1 MLKNLNI
8 WFLSSLLVSLGVL
21 IPIVTVFFSFF
32 EETSNYYQILKDT
45 FLFEYIF
52 NSFIL
57 LICVLALTFI
67 IGTTCAY
74 LVSFYKFPFSNFF
87 KWSLILGFAV
97 PPYIYAYSLTAFFEN
112 YGTAFTIL
120 INLFGEGEYN
130 KYIPKFDGLLG
141 AVLSLSFSLFAYVY
155 ILSRASFLYQSQ
167 NLIDLGRS
175 LGFSKFK
182 SLYSLILPAARPAI
196 VAGLSLV
203 AMETL
208 AEFGAVDFFSINT
221 LTTGIYNS
229 WITFDDLAFSNRL
242 SFFLLIFIFA
252 CFIIENFSRRNA
264 KYHFNS
270 RGGFKHKEKIT
281 LTGKK
286 SFFAFLFC
294 FIIENYSRKKA
305 KYHFNSRGGFKQKEK
320 IKLSGKK
327 SFFAFLF
334 CFIIFFLSFLFPLS
348 QMLYWTIKFPENL
361 FDIDIISL
369 TLNTIYLVILSSIV
383 LILFSLLSNY
393 GNRVSRNKILNFLST
408 ISISGYA
415 IPGVILAVAF
425 ITFIAWFDDNVV
437 KSLGFLSIK
446 KIFIGSIL
454 GLVLVYFVRF
464 YSLAFNGIKSGYEKI
479 NISVDES
486 SYLLGY
492 SKKKTFLNIHIPF
505 LRNSLLFVAILISLE
520 IIRELPIT
528 LILRPFNFETF
539 ATTAYISASEDLL
552 EAAAV
557 PSLFLILIATLFIMF
572 TSKYILRE
580 NER

>member
-1 MLKNLNI
+1 MYSRKINF
-8 WFLSSLLVSLGVL
+8 WFLSSLLISIVVA
-21 IPIVTVFFSFF
+21 IPIITVFTSFF
-32 EETSNYYQILKDT
+32 EDTSNYYQILKDT

-52 NSFIL
+52 NSFTL
-57 LICVLALTFI
+57 LVCVLILTFVLGI
-67 IGTTCAY
+67 SSAY
-74 LVSFYKFPFSNFF
+74 LVSFYTFPLSNFF
-87 KWSLILGFAV
+87 KWALILSFAV

-112 YGTAFTIL
+112 YGTLYSIL
-120 INLFGEGEYN
+120 KNLFGTGDYN
-130 KYIPKFDGLLG
+130 QHIPKFDGFIG

-175 LGFSKFK
+175 LGFSKLK
-182 SLYSLILPAARPAI
+182 SFYSLILPAARPAI
-196 VAGLSLV
+196 VTGLSLV

-229 WITFDDLAFSNRL
+229 WITFDDLAFSNRI

-252 CFIIENFSRRNA
+252 LFILEN
-264 KYHFNS
+264 
-270 RGGFKHKEKIT
+270 
-281 LTGKK
+281 L
-286 SFFAFLFC
+286 
-294 FIIENYSRKKA
+294 SRKKA
-305 KYHFNSRGGFKQKEK
+305 RYHSNTKGGFKQKEK
-320 IKLSGKK
+320 IKLSGIKAFNA
-327 SFFAFLF
+327 FFICL
-334 CFIIFFLSFLFPLS
+334 IIFFLSFLFPLS

-361 FDIDIISL
+361 FDLKILTL
-369 TLNTIYLVILSSIV
+369 TLNTIYLVFLSSLV
-383 LILFSLLSNY
+383 LILFSLISNY
-393 GNRVSRNKILNFLST
+393 GNRVSKNKFLNILST
-408 ISISGYA
+408 LSISGYA

-425 ITFIAWFDDNVV
+425 ITFIAWFDENIIQA
-437 KSLGFLSIK
+437 LGFLSIK

-479 NISVDES
+479 NMSVDES

-492 SKKKTFLNIHIPF
+492 SKQKTFMNIHVPY
-505 LRNSLLFVAILISLE
+505 LRNSLLFVVILISLE

-552 EAAAV
+552 EAAAA
-557 PSLFLILIATLFIMF
+557 PALFLILIATTCIIIS
-572 TSKYILRE
+572 SKYILRE
-580 NER
+580 NE

>member
-1 MLKNLNI
+1 MFKNLNF
-8 WFLSSLLVSLGVL
+8 WLLSSLLISIGVL
-21 IPIVTVFFSFF
+21 IPIFTVFFSFF
-32 EETSNYYQILKDT
+32 EDTSNYYQILKDT

-52 NSFIL
+52 NSITL
-57 LICVLALTFI
+57 LISVLILTFL
-67 IGTTCAY
+67 IGVTCAY
-74 LVSFYKFPFSNFF
+74 LVSFYKFPLSDFF
-87 KWSLILGFAV
+87 KWALILSFAV

-120 INLFGEGEYN
+120 TNLFGEGEYN
-130 KYIPKFDGLLG
+130 KNIPKFDGLLG

-167 NLIDLGRS
+167 NLIDLGRN

-182 SLYSLILPAARPAI
+182 SLYTLILPAARPAI
-196 VAGLSLV
+196 FAGLSLV

-229 WITFDDLAFSNRL
+229 WIAFDDLAFSNRL

-252 CFIIENFSRRNA
+252 CFIIENFSR
-264 KYHFNS
+264 
-270 RGGFKHKEKIT
+270 
-281 LTGKK
+281 
-286 SFFAFLFC
+286 
-294 FIIENYSRKKA
+294 KKA
-305 KYHFNSRGGFKQKEK
+305 KYHFNSKGGFKQKEK
-320 IKLSGKK
+320 IILSGNK
-327 SFFAFLF
+327 SFFAFIF

-348 QMLYWTIKFPENL
+348 QMLYWTMKFPENL
-361 FDIDIISL
+361 FDINIFSL
-369 TLNTIYLVILSSIV
+369 TLNTIYLVILSSFV
-383 LILFSLLSNY
+383 LIIFSLISNY

-425 ITFIAWFDDNVV
+425 ITFVAWFDENIV

-446 KIFIGSIL
+446 KVFIGSVL

-492 SKKKTFLNIHIPF
+492 SKQKTFLNIHIPF
-505 LRNSLLFVAILISLE
+505 LRNSLLFVTILISLE

-557 PSLFLILIATLFIMF
+557 PSLFLILIATIFIMF

-580 NER
+580 K